1 MEEKGKVIQFP
12 LNGNV
17 SNNNIKIDNAA
28 VELRENII
36 FTDNLTEGLVINMI
50 HNMSENGIDVDSVD
64 FIKDTAFLIEMVKSI
79 IHRNLDMTHP
89 MQRFVDL
96 FVSAELEG
104 KKMNVTIDTELMTE
118 IVDDILGEE
127 E

>member
-50 HNMSENGIDVDSVD
+50 HNMSENGIDVDNVD
-64 FIKDTAFLIEMVKSI
+64 FIKDTAFLIEYVKSI
-79 IHRNLDMTHP
+79 IYRNLDMDHP
-89 MQRFVDL
+89 MQKFVDL
-96 FVSAELEG
+96 FVSAELEN
-104 KKMNVTIDTELMTE
+104 KKMNVTIDTELMKE
-118 IVDDILGEE
+118 IVDDIMGEE
-127 E
+127 